1 MSSPLLRENLIWKSF
16 FSLFQAPSVILSPK
30 LESPKSISIV
40 ANRLG
45 YGRQGRRASRSLVDL
60 AALATFHHRNY
71 GGYTPFRRSHG
82 LYQAKRST
90 KSVDEESSVDL
101 DTSRPR
107 LFDNARYKHMRI
119 PECQSFDRELYSG
132 HQQRSFSP
140 EHSSHATNVPLTR
153 GYLAAANRNLAASTL
168 KLWQSGGSG
177 DSSGKSAAAGR
188 KTKSS
193 YNLNDDCEE
202 V

>member
-1 MSSPLLRENLIWKSF
+1 M
-16 FSLFQAPSVILSPK
+16 ILSPK

-132 HQQRSFSP
+132 EKRSFSP
-140 EHSSHATNVPLTR
+140 ESHNVPLTR

-168 KLWQSGGSG
+168 KLWQSGGSA
-177 DSSGKSAAAGR
+177 DSSGKNGGERR

>member
-1 MSSPLLRENLIWKSF
+1 MY
-16 FSLFQAPSVILSPK
+16 FQAAPSVILSPK

-60 AALATFHHRNY
+60 AALAAFHQRS
-71 GGYTPFRRSHG
+71 GMGYTPFKRSHG
-82 LYQAKRST
+82 YQTKRST
-90 KSVDEESSVDL
+90 KSVDEESCTDFDL
-101 DTSRPR
+101 YSRPR

-119 PECQSFDRELYSG
+119 PECQSFDRDISG
-132 HQQRSFSP
+132 LQSGRSFSP
-140 EHSSHATNVPLTR
+140 DHTSSNVPLTR

-168 KLWQSGGSG
+168 KLWQG
-177 DSSGKSAAAGR
+177 DASKEKR